1 MPGIAGRRAKDA
13 KRIWEGRIDGQFARI
28 GVALGAGAA
37 GAVDPEHVTV
47 AVIGAGEEPSPR
59 FVPERPQA
67 VVLAGPPVG
76 LGDCRELSLLN
87 EIHGTCPRRP
97 SAERDSARDQIAA
110 HWGGTVD
117 MSECDS
123 HSLPSQ
129 GIAIA
134 KHSHEAVHTQRELL
148 PIANKLAFARG
159 SRQLQRA
166 WRRLPD
172 RREGARR

>member
-123 HSLPSQ
+123 HSFALP
-129 GIAIA
+129 GAAIA
-134 KHSHEAVHTQRELL
+134 KHSRKAVHTQRSFCRTNSPSCVPVSAALMRMA
-148 PIANKLAFARG
+148 PA
-159 SRQLQRA
+159 S
-166 WRRLPD
+166 
-172 RREGARR
+172 